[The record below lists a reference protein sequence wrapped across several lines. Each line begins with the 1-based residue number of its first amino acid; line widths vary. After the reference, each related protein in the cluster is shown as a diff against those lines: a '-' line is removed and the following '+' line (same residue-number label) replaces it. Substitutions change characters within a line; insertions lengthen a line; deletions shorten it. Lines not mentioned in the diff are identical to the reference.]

1 MQLQENALLN
11 NGKYQIVR
19 KLGQGGYGITYLAT
33 TLEEVKGSM
42 GTFPVRVPVAIKEFF
57 VRAYSVR
64 DLTTSDVLV
73 PTAEGKEQVPNLMK
87 DFIKEAETMSKM
99 EHPNIVK
106 VIEVFKEHQTIYYVM
121 QYLEGSTLSDK
132 VSGSGPLPVETA
144 KKYIFQIGS
153 AISYLHERKM
163 CHYDVKPDNIML
175 PDDDKAVLIDFGITR
190 RYDIQGNATTIR
202 SVGYS
207 SGYSSPEQIL
217 GDVQKFSPPSDIYSL
232 AATLFFMVTGKSPSQ
247 DHKANAVVLAECQNI
262 PDEIKS
268 AISAGMQVDSSRRPQ
283 TVRDWLSMFE
293 DQTVVRPKGGQS
305 KGSTEGPKGGIGTS
319 PGSTKGSKDPG
330 NGGKKAPKPEPV
342 PKKSEPV
349 TFQWKSIVVVLILL
363 LVVIGAVAFFVTS
376 KTNKK
381 SNVKSE
387 VANMQWNKK
396 NRYGNTYIYTGT
408 VIDSI
413 PNGHGRA
420 EYSDGSSYEG
430 NLKNG
435 LRDDKNAIYI
445 DKAGNKFSGSF
456 SNDYIDSG
464 RITAPDGRYYEGSF
478 TDDKPF
484 QGTWHEKNG
493 DVLFYVKNG
502 KLVTP
507 N

>member
-99 EHPNIVK
+99 NHPNIVK

-121 QYLEGSTLSDK
+121 QYLEGCPLSDK

-175 PDDDKAVLIDFGITR
+175 PDEDKAVLIDFGITR

-232 AATLFFMVTGKSPSQ
+232 AATLFFMVAGKSPSQ
-247 DHKANAVVLAECQNI
+247 DHEANAVVLAECQNI
-262 PDEIKS
+262 PDEIKD

-283 TVRDWLSMFE
+283 TVRDWLSMLD
-293 DQTVVRPKGGQS
+293 DQTVVRPPKGGTGAKEGGLGTNPGSS
-305 KGSTEGPKGGIGTS
+305 KGSTNPN
-319 PGSTKGSKDPG
+319 PGK
-330 NGGKKAPKPEPV
+330 GGKKTPKPEPV
-342 PKKSEPV
+342 PKKSEHV

-363 LVVIGAVAFFVTS
+363 LVVIGTVAFFVTS
-376 KTNKK
+376 KTDKK

-387 VANMQWNKK
+387 VTNMQWNKK
-396 NRYGNTYIYTGT
+396 NRYGYTYIYSGT

-420 EYSDGSSYEG
+420 KFSDGGSYEG
-430 NLKNG
+430 SFKNG
-435 LRDDKNAIYI
+435 LRDDKNAVYI
-445 DKAGNKFSGSF
+445 DNEGNKFSGSF
-456 SNDYIDSG
+456 SNDSIENG
-464 RITAPDGRYYEGSF
+464 RITSPDGRYYEGSF